1 MTTNYARKS
10 GDKTRRE
17 VRFLRG
23 LQRTALV
30 HLSEITSANIDS
42 PARGPRWKTFR
53 LRPEIA
59 DVIEALQDR
68 FAANRSVTLTP
79 SEVIAAVLA
88 EALPII
94 TAKEEFN

>member
-1 MTTNYARKS
+1 MTTTYARKS
-10 GDKTRRE
+10 GDKTRRD
-17 VRFLRG
+17 VRFLRD
-23 LQRTALV
+23 LQRTLSV
-30 HLSEITSANIDS
+30 HLPETASATIDR

-79 SEVIAAVLA
+79 SEVIAAALT

-94 TAKEEFN
+94 TPKEEFH

>member
-1 MTTNYARKS
+1 MTTTYARKG
-10 GDKTRRE
+10 GDKTRRD
-17 VRFLRG
+17 VRFLRH
-23 LQRTALV
+23 LQRTLAV
-30 HLSEITSANIDS
+30 HLPETTSTHIER

-68 FAANRSVTLTP
+68 FAASRSVTLTP
-79 SEVIAAVLA
+79 SEVIAAALA

-94 TAKEEFN
+94 TAREEFR